1 MAPSDPATPPGVRV
15 RLARARAAV
24 RRSVLRR
31 RRLLLALCLAV
42 AVAAGLHATMPPPPP
57 RVLVMTAAS
66 DLAAGSVVT
75 PDDLVATGFTPGSVP
90 DGLADDPVGRVLAAP
105 LRRGEPVTDARLVAP
120 SLLEDY
126 PGLVAVPVRLPDAG
140 AAGLLRAGDL
150 IDLVAAD
157 PQGSTATTVATDAA
171 VLAVPSAD
179 PAESGSGG
187 SGGSAPP
194 GRLVVLAVEPT
205 EVAGVAD
212 ASARLFLTPT
222 WRR

>member
-1 MAPSDPATPPGVRV
+1 MPPTDPAPPPGL
-15 RLARARAAV
+15 RLRLGRARAVV

-42 AVAAGLHATMPPPPP
+42 AVAAGLRATSPGPPP
-57 RVLVMTAAS
+57 RVTVMTAAH
-66 DLAAGSVVT
+66 DLAAGVPVG
-75 PDDLVATGFTPGSVP
+75 PGDLVATDFAPGSVP
-90 DGLADDPVGRVLAAP
+90 DGLARDPTGRVLAAP

-179 PAESGSGG
+179 SPEGG
-187 SGGSAPP
+187 ATASSSAPP
-194 GRLVVLAVEPT
+194 GRLVVVGVDPT
-205 EVAGVAD
+205 EVAAVAD
-212 ASARLFLTPT
+212 AASRLFLIPT